1 MPPNFPAARS
11 MASDRRSLVARIVA
25 IVVILGALLFAVQGG
40 EFGTLDLVRQRRTEA
55 RLTHEIDS
63 LSHVVDTLKAYD
75 DKVEHDPATQER
87 IAREMFG
94 MVRGNKELL
103 YRFTTPLD
111 SSAAPRGA
119 APKKPK

>member
-1 MPPNFPAARS
+1 
-11 MASDRRSLVARIVA
+11 MASDRRTLVARVIT

-63 LSHVVDTLKAYD
+63 LSHIVDTLQAYD
-75 DKVEHDPATQER
+75 NKVEHDPATQER
-87 IAREMFG
+87 IAREVFG

-111 SSAAPRGA
+111 SSAVRRDS